1 MVKVLKLFDKFLKI
15 LKTDRNTFFTYILTL
30 LSAYFLVDRVVEILL
45 IIFNGVGISYWGPF
59 MYTFALA
66 CPIFAFL
73 FSGGSKFATSNRVK
87 VNLFHTYVIAL
98 YIIAI
103 SMVVQWMNM
112 SIWVGLVSL
121 PGYSNLAT
129 DFPELFRPALSAIA
143 IFLPLT
149 TIKPLFDFLYKKVED
164 TKLLRESIADYG
176 GLKLGPDNKEGIGP
190 YSCEM
195 YVCNDKEVTR
205 KCIIPESS
213 RFNQFLVVGP
223 SGSRKNFISF

>member
-1 MVKVLKLFDKFLKI
+1 MVKVLKLFDKFLKF

-30 LSAYFLVDRVVEILL
+30 LSAYFLVDRLVEILL
-45 IIFNGVGISYWGPF
+45 IIFNGVGVSYWGPF

-87 VNLFHTYVIAL
+87 VNLFHSYVVSL
-98 YIIAI
+98 YIIAV
-103 SMVVQWMNM
+103 SMCVEWTNM
-112 SIWVGLVSL
+112 SIWAGLISL
-121 PGYSNLAT
+121 PGYSTLAT
-129 DFPELFRPALSAIA
+129 EFPELFRPALSAIA
-143 IFLPLT
+143 LFLPLT
-149 TIKPLFDFLYKKVED
+149 TLKPLFDFLYKKVED

-176 GLKLGPDNKEGIGP
+176 GIKLTNTKEGTGP

-205 KCIIPESS
+205 KCTIPESS

-223 SGSRKNFISF
+223 SGSR

>member
-1 MVKVLKLFDKFLKI
+1 MKVLKLFDKFLKF

-30 LSAYFLVDRVVEILL
+30 LSAYFLVDRLVEILL
-45 IIFNGVGISYWGPF
+45 IIFNGVGVSYWGPF

-87 VNLFHTYVIAL
+87 VNLFHSYVVSL
-98 YIIAI
+98 YIIAV
-103 SMVVQWMNM
+103 SMCVEWTNM
-112 SIWVGLVSL
+112 SIWAGLISL
-121 PGYSNLAT
+121 PGYSTLAT
-129 DFPELFRPALSAIA
+129 EFPELFRPALSAIA
-143 IFLPLT
+143 LFLPLT
-149 TIKPLFDFLYKKVED
+149 TLKPLFDFLYKKVED

-176 GLKLGPDNKEGIGP
+176 GIKLTNTKEGTGP

-205 KCIIPESS
+205 KCTIPESS

-223 SGSRKNFISF
+223 SGSR